1 MKTIFCIFLSLA
13 ALALGM
19 LSCQKAPELTLTGP
33 ASIEVNVEGGS
44 GTISFTANRDWKV
57 SCSDSWVTVSPS
69 SGTAANGTVAVTV
82 RCEANTTYDDRSAT
96 VTISMEGLTQSVT
109 VRQPANSGVLV
120 PKSTFDLTSGAQTIE
135 VEVQKNIN
143 YTVEIEESCKSW
155 IKKLG
160 TKGLTSEKISFAI
173 AENTSYDARKGTVT
187 IIPFTGPEQ
196 KITINQEAQPGI
208 EVAYSK
214 YTVNPEGGS
223 LEISV
228 KTNVEFDVTTNTD
241 WIHYVQTK
249 ALSEKTIVLTI
260 DENKTFETREGTI
273 VIKQRN
279 GSLEKTVS
287 IGQYSAAVDLGI
299 VMKREDGSTYN
310 LYWARCDLGAT
321 SPTEQGECYAWGEI
335 ETKDPY
341 SCSWDN
347 YKWANG
353 AANKLTKYC
362 SARRP
367 DCWDGNGEPDD
378 KTILDPEDDAARAKL
393 GGKWRVPTRDE
404 WAALFEQCTISK
416 GSNYTIIITGKNN
429 NSITLRTLD
438 YWTAQ
443 IDYSNPFW
451 ARVLSV
457 QLVYYND
464 SNIFWTSERCNAWF
478 IRPVTE

>member
-1 MKTIFCIFLSLA
+1 MKQSIITSLIV
-13 ALALGM
+13 LGAVCC
-19 LSCQKAPELTLTGP
+19 LYSCQKAPELTLTGP
-33 ASIEVNVEGGS
+33 TSVELSVDGGS

-57 SCSDSWVTVSPS
+57 SCSDPWVTVSPS
-69 SGTAANGTVAVTV
+69 SGTASNGTIAVVV
-82 RCEANTTYDDRSAT
+82 RCDANTTYDDRSAV
-96 VTISMEGLTQSVT
+96 VTILMEGLTQSIS
-109 VRQPANSGVLV
+109 VRQPANPGVFV
-120 PKSTFDLTSGAQTIE
+120 PKTTYDLTSGPQTIE

-155 IKKLG
+155 IKKG
-160 TKGLTSEKISFAI
+160 DTKSLTSEKISFVI
-173 AENTSYDARKGTVT
+173 AENTTYDARKGTIT

-196 KITINQEAQPGI
+196 KVTINQDAKPGI

-249 ALSEKTIVLTI
+249 ALSNKTIVLTI
-260 DENKTFETREGTI
+260 DENNTYDTREGTI

-279 GSLEKTVS
+279 GGLERTVT

-299 VMKREDGSTYN
+299 VMTREDGSTYN
-310 LYWARCDLGAT
+310 IYWARLNLGAT
-321 SPTEQGECYAWGEI
+321 KPTDNGDGYAWGET
-335 ETKDPY
+335 ETKESY
-341 SCSWDN
+341 SWEN

-362 SARRP
+362 STRRP
-367 DCWDGNGEPDD
+367 DRWDGNGEPDN
-378 KTILDPEDDAARAKL
+378 KSILDLEDDPARAKL
-393 GGKWRVPTRDE
+393 GGKWRVPTREE
-404 WAALFEQCTISK
+404 WTALFEQCTLSR
-416 GSNYTIIITGKNN
+416 GSEYTVIVTGKNN
-429 NSITLRTLD
+429 NSIALRALP

-443 IDYSNPFW
+443 IEYSNPW
-451 ARVLSV
+451 NAGILSGSSLYHEYSV
-457 QLVYYND
+457 IIYNGD
-464 SNIFWTSERCNAWF
+464 RCQALY